1 MRLDNLFDDAH
12 PGWFT
17 PAPARKDLRL
27 GVGLAEQAGVDVR
40 VGPATDELLSAVI
53 DAGSSWPDFSAAS
66 EVLNRH

>member
-1 MRLDNLFDDAH
+1 VS
-12 PGWFT
+12 
-17 PAPARKDLRL
+17 PAGKDLRL

-53 DAGSSWPDFSAAS
+53 DAGSSWPDFSAAI